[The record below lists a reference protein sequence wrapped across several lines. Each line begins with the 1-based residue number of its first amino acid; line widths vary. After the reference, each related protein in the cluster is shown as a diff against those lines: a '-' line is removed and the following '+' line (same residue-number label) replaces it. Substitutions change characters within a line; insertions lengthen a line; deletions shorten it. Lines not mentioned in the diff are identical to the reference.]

1 MSDSFYRAFEDRFRG
16 SRLDIKNRLQVYLPF
31 VQPVAM
37 FYPDAEVIDL
47 GCGRGEW
54 LELLQQNNVPAHGV
68 DLDEG
73 MLQACHEVGL
83 TVYTS
88 DAIKHLEA
96 QPDESA
102 LVVTAFHLVEHIGFD
117 AVRQLVAQ
125 AFRVLKPGGLLIMET
140 PNPENIVVGTREFYL
155 DPTHQRPIPPSLLSF
170 VPQYYGYSG
179 VKVLRLQE
187 SPALHGN
194 TELSLN
200 DVLGGASPDYAVVAR
215 KSSHPE
221 IQNQMASA
229 WHRQYGLSSEALA
242 ELYRH
247 QSVLRINRVWGRIQQ
262 MDVQISTMRSLFA
275 QTQTALLDTQAGFQ
289 QTQTALQ
296 EKKHQVEQIES
307 TYTRELEKVYASRSW
322 RVTAPLRWV
331 DFQVERLRK
340 EGLVSRL
347 KALAHVVRRKVWRK
361 VEIFLHTHP
370 RWRVIVTN
378 LSKKIGVHRILRQWH
393 LNTIQAD
400 LVNPLDAMH
409 KPIALENLTPEA
421 RAIRA
426 RLKKALNKRIE
437 N

>member
-1 MSDSFYRAFEDRFRG
+1 MSDPFYRAFEDRFRG
-16 SRLDIKNRLQVYLPF
+16 SRLDIKNRLNVYLPF
-31 VQPVAM
+31 VQPVALV
-37 FYPDAEVIDL
+37 YPKAQVIDL

-54 LELLQQNNVPAHGV
+54 LELLKQNHVPAHGV

-73 MLQACHEVGL
+73 MLKACHEVGL
-83 TVYTS
+83 TVYTAE
-88 DAIKHLEA
+88 AIAHLEA
-96 QPDESA
+96 QADESA
-102 LVVTAFHLVEHIGFD
+102 MVVTAFHLVEHIGFE
-117 AVRQLVAQ
+117 AVRKMVAQ

-194 TELSLN
+194 TDLTLN

-221 IQNQMASA
+221 IQTMMAPA

-247 QSVLRINRVWGRIQQ
+247 QSVMRINRIWGRIQQ
-262 MDVQISTMRSLFA
+262 MDVQISNMSGLFV

-289 QTQTALQ
+289 QTKTALQ
-296 EKKHQVEQIES
+296 EKKYQVAQIES

-331 DFQVERLRK
+331 EFQVERLRE
-340 EGLVSRL
+340 EGLSKRL
-347 KALAHVVRRKVWRK
+347 NALLQVVKRKVWRY

-378 LSKKIGVHRILRQWH
+378 LSKKIGVHQLLRQWH
-393 LNTIQAD
+393 KNSMQAD
-400 LVNPLDAMH
+400 LLHSLEARH

>member
-16 SRLDIKNRLQVYLPF
+16 SRLEIKNRLQVYLPF
-31 VQPVAM
+31 VQPVAL
-37 FYPDAEVIDL
+37 FYPNAEVIDL

-54 LELLQQNNVPAHGV
+54 LELLKLNNVPAHGV

-73 MLQACHEVGL
+73 MLQACHDVGL
-83 TVYTS
+83 RVYTA
-88 DAIKHLEA
+88 DAITHLQA

-194 TELSLN
+194 SELSLN

-221 IQNQMASA
+221 IQNLMASA
-229 WHRQYGLSSEALA
+229 WHKQYGLSSEALA

-262 MDVQISTMRSLFA
+262 MDAQVSTMRSLYE
-275 QTQTALLDTQAGFQ
+275 QTQTALLDTQAGYQ
-289 QTQTALQ
+289 QTKTALQ
-296 EKKHQVEQIES
+296 EKRHQVAQIES

-322 RVTAPLRWV
+322 RITAPLRWV
-331 DFQVERLRK
+331 DLQVERLREDGIRK
-340 EGLVSRL
+340 RL
-347 KALAHVVRRKVWRK
+347 KAIAQLSKRKLWRN
-361 VEIFLHTHP
+361 VEIFLHFNP
-370 RWRVIVTN
+370 RWRAILTN
-378 LSKKIGVHRILRQWH
+378 ICKQIGVDNIFRQWH
-393 LNTIQAD
+393 LSTMQAE
-400 LVNPLDAMH
+400 PLPAADTRH
-409 KPIALENLTPEA
+409 KSISLANLTPEA
-421 RAIRA
+421 RAIRE
-426 RLKKALNKRIE
+426 RLKKALNKRID